1 MVLMIPRNDRMI
13 SMLIQLLVLVHTAR
27 SQNLKCLW
35 FESYAMEKDLTERE
49 DWFCG
54 ELPKT
59 LFQRSSNVIWTL
71 WTLDHR
77 GF

>member
-54 ELPKT
+54 ELPKKRHFNVHLT
-59 LFQRSSNVIWTL
+59 LYGRYG
-71 WTLDHR
+71 R
-77 GF
+77 